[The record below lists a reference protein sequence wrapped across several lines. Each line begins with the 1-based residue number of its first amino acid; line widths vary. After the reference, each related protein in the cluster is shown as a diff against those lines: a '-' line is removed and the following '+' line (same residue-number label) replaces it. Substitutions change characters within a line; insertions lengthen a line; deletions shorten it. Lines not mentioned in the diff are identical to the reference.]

1 MIDHPDSTE
10 KFGLD
15 AANLKIEFRA
25 KAVQPVSFVYSISHT
40 HARARA
46 REHDMQSQR
55 SDAVKVSRNVIIIAG
70 HVHANGVPINYG
82 IPYPA
87 LARAIASAV
96 YEYTHIHRCT
106 YVRTYEGMQSV
117 PVRHE
122 VCAI

>member
-1 MIDHPDSTE
+1 MMIDHADSTE

-25 KAVQPVSFVYSISHT
+25 KAVQPVSFVYS
-40 HARARA
+40 